1 MSEDNKPEE
10 KEPMNGSDSENK
22 IEEPTVEEPTFEEE
36 DLEEE
41 DLEDDEDVK
50 DSRQDKKAAALAKK
64 EAARKEKEAAK
75 QAKLKAKT
83 KGKVSKNKKTK
94 VRKPFPTKIVA
105 IVAGALA
112 VIVAAVL
119 FVPNLIS
126 SISNNGWNPNSS
138 LPKNVEDMGSPLVLG
153 NKDASTTLSIWTD
166 FHGLFGKEHQVYAG
180 DFVQLA
186 AEKGKIRAEY
196 YMTAY
201 LDQDGS
207 EGSLRAA
214 NASLCAADQ
223 DKFFE
228 FLDYSFDRQPVGFI
242 DPTDST
248 GQSYIIPDGYTEKEL
263 LSWSS
268 DLGIA
273 NKGQYDNCV
282 KSIQYRNYIDS
293 VTKAFTENKYTQIPT
308 ILLNGSELDG
318 NNYRLDLFA
327 DTLGVPW
334 TDVTE
339 IRKAIEEQTA
349 NTEESTEG
357 STEEGK
363 TTTPEETTP
372 PTE

>member
-10 KEPMNGSDSENK
+10 KEPTIGSDSEDTTF
-22 IEEPTVEEPTFEEE
+22 EEPTVEEENFEEE
-36 DLEEE
+36 DLDEE
-41 DLEDDEDVK
+41 DLDDDEDVK
-50 DSRQDKKAAALAKK
+50 DTREDKKAAALAKK

-75 QAKLKAKT
+75 QAKLKAKSKT
-83 KGKVSKNKKTK
+83 KSSKRKKTTP
-94 VRKPFPTKIVA
+94 RKPFPTKIVA
-105 IVAGALA
+105 IAAGAVA

-119 FVPNLIS
+119 FVPNIIS
-126 SISNNGWNPNSS
+126 SMSNNGWNPNSS

-153 NKDASTTLSIWTD
+153 NKDASTTISIWTD

-180 DFVQLA
+180 EFVELA
-186 AEKGKIRAEY
+186 ADKGKVRAEY

-248 GQSYIIPDGYTEKEL
+248 GQSYIIPDGYTEKDL

-268 DLGIA
+268 DIGIA

-308 ILLNGSELDG
+308 ILLNGSELAGD
-318 NNYRLDLFA
+318 NYRLDLFA

-339 IRKAIEEQTA
+339 LRKAIEEGKDSADTTA
-349 NTEESTEG
+349 EEDETPA
-357 STEEGK
+357 
-363 TTTPEETTP
+363 PEETTP

>member
-10 KEPMNGSDSENK
+10 KEPFNGSDSE
-22 IEEPTVEEPTFEEE
+22 EPAVEEPTEVEE

-41 DLEDDEDVK
+41 DLEEDNEDAK
-50 DSRQDKKAAALAKK
+50 SSRDDKKAAAAEKK
-64 EAARKEKEAAK
+64 EAARKAKEQAK
-75 QAKLKAKT
+75 QAKLKAKA
-83 KGKVSKNKKTK
+83 KSQPSKKKK
-94 VRKPFPTKIVA
+94 ARKPFPTKIVA
-105 IVAGALA
+105 IAAGAVA
-112 VIVAAVL
+112 VIVAAIL
-119 FVPNLIS
+119 FVPNLIAGV
-126 SISNNGWNPNSS
+126 SNNGWNPNSS

-153 NKDASTTLSIWTD
+153 NKNASTTVSIWTD

-186 AEKGKIRAEY
+186 AEKGEIRAEY

-228 FLDYSFDRQPVGFI
+228 FLDYAFDRQPVGFI

-248 GQSYIIPDGYTEKEL
+248 GQSYIIPDGYTEKDL

-268 DLGIA
+268 DVGIG
-273 NKGQYDNCV
+273 NKAQYDNCV

-318 NNYRLDLFA
+318 SNYRLDLFA
-327 DTLGVPW
+327 DILGVPW

-339 IRKAIEEQTA
+339 LRKAIEEQ
-349 NTEESTEG
+349 NSTEG
-357 STEEGK
+357 GTEE
-363 TTTPEETTP
+363 TTAPEETAAPEETTP